1 MAENIIKELLVKIV
15 KEHNF
20 VGYDVKIEPITS
32 DGANYTSALYNVT
45 LTKKEN
51 AVHMFAKVAAVGEKF
66 RSKAPKFYETEQF
79 VYTKLLKIYEQLEEK
94 YDVPQEQR
102 LTFAKFY
109 GYNPNEYEETI
120 ILENLVMNGYEAFDR
135 FKTFDWQYA
144 KSAVTNL
151 ARFHGLSLAYGKYY
165 PEEFAELVGKLKFK
179 LPASDEEIEGYF
191 ALVITRAIETTRE
204 ENRDK
209 LKRFFK
215 SFQSKQFLEY
225 YQVDQTPV
233 LGHGDYK
240 PSNLMH
246 KIREDGTVEI
256 KILDLQTL
264 QGSNAIVDLLYFIFT
279 GSDEEFRA
287 EHYDEL
293 IDHYYKEL
301 SATMTRLR
309 LNPQEVYSRADFNEE
324 LQAKLSFGLVVSVW
338 SLPIITMATEDTPK
352 VDENLDMTSFS
363 IETVSDLYAERL
375 NGVVNDYVKFGL
387 LK

>member
-20 VGYDVKIEPITS
+20 VGYDVKIEPVTNT
-32 DGANYTSALYNVT
+32 GANYTSNLYNVT
-45 LTKKEN
+45 LTKKEDV
-51 AVHMFAKVAAVGEKF
+51 VHLFAKVAAVGEKF
-66 RSKAPKFYETEQF
+66 RSTAPKLYETEQF

-94 YDVPQEQR
+94 YDVPQEHR

-165 PEEFAELVGKLKFK
+165 PEEYAELVGKLKFK
-179 LPASDEEIEGYF
+179 LPASEEEMDRFY
-191 ALVITRAIETTRE
+191 ASLITRAIETTRE

-209 LKRFFK
+209 LKGFFE
-215 SFQSKQFLEY
+215 SFHSKQFLEY
-225 YQVDQTPV
+225 YQFDRTPV
-233 LGHGDYK
+233 LGHGDYR
-240 PSNLMH
+240 PSNMMH

-256 KILDLQTL
+256 TIVDLQTL

-293 IDHYYKEL
+293 VDHYYKEL

-309 LNPQEVYSRADFNEE
+309 LNPQEVYSRADFDEE
-324 LQAKLSFGLVVSVW
+324 LQAKLSFGLVVSAFV
-338 SLPIITMATEDTPK
+338 LPVITVAIEDAPK
-352 VDENLDMTSFS
+352 VDENLDITSFS

-375 NGVVNDYVKFGL
+375 NGVVNDYVKFGV